1 LHFDFIGSHVA
12 HLNRDCASRR
22 SSPNQ
27 YPGAIVVKQHLFLPL
42 AAIILASSVW
52 ASASSSSGIR
62 ISTAALSFDGS
73 SGNVTSLPITLTVT
87 GSQPVTITSATY
99 SNGNFFSTPINL
111 PVTLPSGQSITGQI
125 SARPQSTPQT
135 GKFTIVS
142 NVGTY
147 TVSLSET
154 ATAKAPAASKLTFS
168 AAALSF
174 NGSSNNVSSQPLTM
188 TVTGSQPV
196 TITSATYSNG
206 NFFSTPINLPVT
218 LPSGQSITGQISARP
233 QSTPQTGKFTIVSNV
248 GTYTISLSETPAA
261 QAPTS
266 YQVNLTWKAPASSSD
281 PVDSYQ
287 VNRAVAG
294 STAYSTVGTTTA
306 GSTTFADTSVKAG
319 TTYQYE
325 VRSVDDQGG
334 TSGPSNPITLAIP

>member
-154 ATAKAPAASKLTFS
+154 
-168 AAALSF
+168 
-174 NGSSNNVSSQPLTM
+174 
-188 TVTGSQPV
+188 
-196 TITSATYSNG
+196 
-206 NFFSTPINLPVT
+206 
-218 LPSGQSITGQISARP
+218 
-233 QSTPQTGKFTIVSNV
+233 
-248 GTYTISLSETPAA
+248 PAA